1 MRNKSDMDENSNEY
15 DVTRRAS
22 VDCPVVSAVT
32 IKHIH
37 TDNE

>member
-1 MRNKSDMDENSNEY
+1 MDENSNEY

-22 VDCPVVSAVT
+22 VDCPVVSGPVVSAVT